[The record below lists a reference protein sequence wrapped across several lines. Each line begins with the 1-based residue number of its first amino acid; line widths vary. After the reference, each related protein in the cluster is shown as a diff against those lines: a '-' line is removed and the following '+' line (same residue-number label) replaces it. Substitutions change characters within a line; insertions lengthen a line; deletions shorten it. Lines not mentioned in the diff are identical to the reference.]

1 MGWRWVIDEGL
12 GKKNPARKTTEKV
25 ERGHWPAVLMGL
37 GFLAVF
43 CLLFF
48 YVWGSRV
55 ANSDYEGK
63 IVDRWADYSNNE
75 QGGRPFFRLVVESDG
90 GKRFTVRVEPAVYES
105 ARVGMRIKSRSGQ
118 VVLIDTDSATSGKNG
133 R

>member
-1 MGWRWVIDEGL
+1 MFFT
-12 GKKNPARKTTEKV
+12 GKKTRSRKSPEKV

-37 GFLAVF
+37 GLLAVF

-48 YVWGSRV
+48 YIWGGRATS
-55 ANSDYEGK
+55 SDYEGK
-63 IVDRWADYSNNE
+63 IVDRWADHSNTE
-75 QGGRPFFRLVVESDG
+75 QGGRPFFRLLVESND
-90 GKRFTVRVEPAVYES
+90 GKRFTVRVEPTVYEA

-118 VVLIDTDSATSGKNG
+118 VVLIDTDQNQSGN